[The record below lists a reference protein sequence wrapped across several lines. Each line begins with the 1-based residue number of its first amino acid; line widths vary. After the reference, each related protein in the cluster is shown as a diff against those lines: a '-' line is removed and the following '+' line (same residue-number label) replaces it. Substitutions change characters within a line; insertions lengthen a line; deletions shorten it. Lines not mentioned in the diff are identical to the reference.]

1 MEPYDYRLR
10 ARENLSGNWL
20 LAALVTLIAILLGG
34 ASTSSGSISI
44 DQDDMEIIKNIPWL
58 MKIVKPLLTYAAIT
72 GFISFI
78 VGGVVHLGY
87 CTFHLNLYDHTPATV
102 GDLFSHFRGNFAGG
116 FLLRLLTAV
125 YIFLWSLLLIVPGII
140 KT

>member
-58 MKIVKPLLTYAAIT
+58 MKILKALLT
-72 GFISFI
+72 
-78 VGGVVHLGY
+78 
-87 CTFHLNLYDHTPATV
+87 
-102 GDLFSHFRGNFAGG
+102 
-116 FLLRLLTAV
+116 
-125 YIFLWSLLLIVPGII
+125 
-140 KT
+140 